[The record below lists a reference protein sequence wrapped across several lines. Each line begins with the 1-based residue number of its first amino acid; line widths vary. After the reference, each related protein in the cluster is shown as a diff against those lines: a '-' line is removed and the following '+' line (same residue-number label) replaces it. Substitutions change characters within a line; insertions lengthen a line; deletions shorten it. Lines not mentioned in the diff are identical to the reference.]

1 MRPTVR
7 RLRIQTMKVDAVS
20 IGIMTMEGGTIL
32 ATLIVAQ

>member
-1 MRPTVR
+1 MPPTVR
-7 RLRIQTMKVDAVS
+7 RRLRVTNAVS